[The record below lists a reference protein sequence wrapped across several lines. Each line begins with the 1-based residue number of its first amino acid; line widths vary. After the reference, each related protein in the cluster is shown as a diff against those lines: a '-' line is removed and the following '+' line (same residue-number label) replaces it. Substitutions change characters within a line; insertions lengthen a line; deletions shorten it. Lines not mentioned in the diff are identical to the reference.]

1 MTNDRAKRRPR
12 RIAADEAHAWARN
25 LRLGN
30 LHAKMVLSMLT
41 LYVDG
46 EGSAFVGIPSLAEDC
61 ELSPDTVRRRLGWL
75 EEIGAIARV
84 PQWLDENGNRNSLGR
99 GKRTT
104 DLIKLLIEGD
114 QVEIEYLAAGNEPEN
129 PTKSTVIS
137 PSQQQGLDV
146 VEDTS
151 NPHMLISPRLG
162 LGQDSVSPSYT
173 GEGLISEPEPEPDS
187 PIGPQGGVSEPA
199 SPGEETEPEHFA
211 AAWAAWRGHEAMRRD
226 LALDEFR
233 KLPAEKQRICR
244 NAIPLFNAA
253 LDRLGRTRVP
263 NFHLWIRARGF
274 EEFPGALQTDPA
286 ASRTSFDV
294 ESREGNAIVALYA
307 VARARPFET
316 RGCVVYAREVTP
328 QILAFADAG
337 ASSSWQWIE
346 DRQQIGAWSSFLS
359 ANVLGA
365 RPPLIVDRG
374 LGDAKRSG
382 IFAPWPWP
390 PRKDGNLSSET
401 GDAA

>member
-1 MTNDRAKRRPR
+1 MTINDRAKRRPR
-12 RIAADEAHAWARN
+12 RIGADEAHAWARN
-25 LRLGN
+25 LRLN
-30 LHAKMVLSMLT
+30 NPHAKLVLSMLSQ
-41 LYVDG
+41 YVNGDG
-46 EGSAFVGIPSLAEDC
+46 VCWVGIPSLADDC
-61 ELSPDTVRRRLGWL
+61 ELAVNTVRGRLAWL
-75 EEIGAIARV
+75 EEIGAIARK
-84 PQWLDENGNRNSLGR
+84 PQWLDEFGRRNGDGR
-99 GKRTT
+99 GKRTSDDILLMIEAEI
-104 DLIKLLIEGD
+104 DLSEPQNGADLD
-114 QVEIEYLAAGNEPEN
+114 DAAAAFSPPPGGGLNSECN
-129 PTKSTVIS
+129 TIS
-137 PSQQQGLDV
+137 PPPALRQPS
-146 VEDTS
+146 TS
-151 NPHMLISPRLG
+151 
-162 LGQDSVSPSYT
+162 V
-173 GEGLISEPEPEPDS
+173 EGLISEPEPES
-187 PIGPQGGVSEPA
+187 PPKAPSGGVSEPA
-199 SPGEETEPEHFA
+199 SPGEETEPEHFGQ
-211 AAWAAWRGHEAMRRD
+211 AWSSWRGHEVMRRD

-244 NAIPLFNAA
+244 AAVPLFNAMQ
-253 LDRLGRTRVP
+253 DRLGRTRFP

-294 ESREGNAIVALYA
+294 ESREGKAILAMYA
-307 VARARPFET
+307 VARSRPFET

-328 QILAFADAG
+328 QILKFADAG

-359 ANVLGA
+359 DNVVGA
-365 RPPLIVDRG
+365 RPPLIVERG